1 MGMLD
6 GLIGSALGGMMGAGG
21 SGSGQAQSPL
31 LQIALQLLQQNGG
44 VGGILDKFRQG
55 GYADQADSWQSTGQ
69 NMPLSGNALQEVL
82 GSGAIGQIAGQL
94 GMSHG
99 DAAGGLAQMLPQL
112 IDRFTPN
119 GEVPDNQNDV
129 VAQALAMLT
138 QTKTG

>member
-1 MGMLD
+1 MGVLD
-6 GLIGSALGGMMGAGG
+6 GLLGKALGGTMGT

-44 VGGILDKFRQG
+44 VSGVLDKFRQG

-69 NMPLSGNALQEVL
+69 NMPVSGNALQEVL
-82 GSGAIGQIAGQL
+82 GSGSIGQIAQQL

-112 IDRFTPN
+112 IDRFTPD
-119 GEVPDNQNDV
+119 GQIPDNHNDM

-138 QTKTG
+138 HTKTG